1 MEAGIFT
8 SDSFSV
14 YGVVQRTKITQKV
27 LAADGNTY
35 EINVT
40 YGQDAAI
47 PADAELIVTELL
59 PGEERYDEYLRK
71 AVLAEKQDPRAFA
84 EQFCAEH
91 PDAVVTA
98 NEVGAGVVPMA
109 AEDRAFRE
117 AVGRALCVIAG
128 KAEQVTRCTCGIGVR
143 IK

>member
-1 MEAGIFT
+1 MKLYIGGAYQGQEKLAREANPSAEIFP
-8 SDSFSV
+8 DFH
-14 YGVVQRTKITQKV
+14 
-27 LAADGNTY
+27 
-35 EINVT
+35 
-40 YGQDAAI
+40 
-47 PADAELIVTELL
+47 
-59 PGEERYDEYLRK
+59 ERIRQ
-71 AVLAEKQDPRAFA
+71 AVLAEGQDPREFA
-84 EQFCAEH
+84 EQFCREH